1 MVSMELAKQAASIGN
16 DVDLERTPDPP
27 RPGAD
32 RVPIAA
38 RMNED
43 GSAASTAFLRQEE
56 DDASVDQAP
65 RKRQRR
71 KRLFLMLAAGLAIA
85 GATWWGWA
93 TFIASD
99 IETTE
104 NAYTNVEVS
113 QVTPLVSA
121 PVKHVLVVNSQHV
134 RAGDTM
140 VELDDTDL
148 RLAVAQAEAAL
159 GQARRKVRQIIAND
173 ENLAGQEDARAA
185 DEATARAD
193 LARAQADL
201 AKALID
207 QGRSKKLAAGGW
219 ATAQRLDDNETA
231 VLQAQASVSQAEARI
246 KASEAAR
253 AAAAGA
259 RRANQMLFDNTTVDT
274 NPEVTAA
281 QTKLDQAKVDLAR
294 AVIRAPIDGIVDQRR
309 VADGQRVQAG
319 APIMVVVPLQDMYV
333 DANFKEVQLSRV
345 RPGQPVLLTSDLY
358 GSGVVYHGRVAGAAG
373 GTGSAFAAIPA
384 QNATG
389 NWIKVV
395 QRLPVRV
402 QLDPKELREHPLRV
416 GLSMHATIDLSGT
429 R

>member
-1 MVSMELAKQAASIGN
+1 MSPQVNRCRTGN
-16 DVDLERTPDPP
+16 
-27 RPGAD
+27 GANGCFSCSQLD
-32 RVPIAA
+32 WR
-38 RMNED
+38 
-43 GSAASTAFLRQEE
+43 
-56 DDASVDQAP
+56 
-65 RKRQRR
+65 
-71 KRLFLMLAAGLAIA
+71 
-85 GATWWGWA
+85 WGWA
-93 TFIASD
+93 TFLAPD
-99 IETTE
+99 TETTE
-104 NAYTNVEVS
+104 NAYTNVEVF
-113 QVTPLVSA
+113 QVTPLVGA

-134 RAGDTM
+134 RAGDTL

-148 RLAVAQAEAAL
+148 RLAAAQAEAAL

-173 ENLAGQEDARAA
+173 ENLAGQEDVRAA
-185 DEATARAD
+185 DEGTARAD

-201 AKALID
+201 AKALND
-207 QGRSKKLAAGGW
+207 QARSKKLAAGGW
-219 ATAQRLDDNETA
+219 ATVQRLDDNETA
-231 VLQAQASVSQAEARI
+231 VLQAQAAVSQGEARV
-246 KASEAAR
+246 KAAEAAR

-259 RRANQMLFDNTTVDT
+259 RRANQVLFEDTTVDT
-274 NPEVTAA
+274 NPEVIAA

-319 APIMVVVPLQDMYV
+319 TPIMVVVPLQDMYV

-345 RPGQPVLLTSDLY
+345 KPGQPVLLKSDLY
-358 GSGVVYHGRVAGAAG
+358 GSDVFYHGRVAGFAG

-402 QLDPKELREHPLRV
+402 RLDPKELARHPLRV
-416 GLSMHATIDLSGT
+416 GLSMHATIDLSGA